1 MTSTTSSKNIKVK
14 NFGAYF
20 SPSFFKN
27 INKHFTRSNVNRQV
41 KEMNIL
47 LGFNSNSS
55 KKSIATSKSQ
65 GKKMGYNSN
74 SNSNTKSTAT
84 SKITKPK
91 STKKQGT
98 PKKTPKK

>member
-1 MTSTTSSKNIKVK
+1 MTSTTSSKNIKVE

-41 KEMNIL
+41 KELNIL

-55 KKSIATSKSQ
+55 KKSISTSKSQ
-65 GKKMGYNSN
+65 GKKMGYN

>member
-20 SPSFFKN
+20 RPSFFKN
-27 INKHFTRSNVNRQV
+27 INKHFTRSNVNRQL

-55 KKSIATSKSQ
+55 K
-65 GKKMGYNSN
+65 
-74 SNSNTKSTAT
+74 KSTAT

>member
-27 INKHFTRSNVNRQV
+27 INKHFTPSNVNRQL

-55 KKSIATSKSQ
+55 KKSISTSKSQ
-65 GKKMGYNSN
+65 GKKMGYN

>member
-1 MTSTTSSKNIKVK
+1 MTLTTSSENIKVK
-14 NFGAYF
+14 YFGKN
-20 SPSFFKN
+20 FFKN
-27 INKHFTRSNVNRQV
+27 INKYFTRSNANRQM
-41 KEMNIL
+41 KEM
-47 LGFNSNSS
+47 GFNSNSS
-55 KKSIATSKSQ
+55 TKSIATSKSQ

>member
-20 SPSFFKN
+20 RPSFFKN
-27 INKHFTRSNVNRQV
+27 INKHFTRSNVNRQL

-55 KKSIATSKSQ
+55 KKSTATSKSQ
-65 GKKMGYNSN
+65 FRIGAALAQVFVLSSSLLASFCLCGNVLKR
-74 SNSNTKSTAT
+74 
-84 SKITKPK
+84 IH
-91 STKKQGT
+91 
-98 PKKTPKK
+98 